1 MSFIRTYPL
10 EENINSALNA
20 IGHVSNAHNV
30 HAGRGIQL
38 RHTSQGVEIH
48 NSREYRKDSLTWQN
62 IYDPTLEYF
71 PDDVVVVPAWMSY
84 VDYNS
89 SPLTLT
95 PQTYVCINYVPPA
108 TNTTAAFFQV
118 VAAYN
123 GSQLSNDQA
132 NYYRWYQFNNYYPF
146 VLSGS
151 TAPQPTRIGTYGA
164 YSIVASQSFWQPI
177 GGGGGSS
184 AVPLWKT
191 FDLSASYNVG
201 DEVVVDPYRNPPYS
215 LPLVIYPN
223 TSSVPMLTP
232 GAYMCQVA
240 VPQLT
245 LMSSSISSSVTSSRN
260 SWNCWYPHYP
270 VEPSS
275 SLKTVSGSLANQVVW
290 YPIAPASLE
299 LQCIDGGVTYQ
310 WNCGY
315 ISQSFNLAQLP
326 YKGP

>member
-1 MSFIRTYPL
+1 MRSLPITP
-10 EENINSALNA
+10 ENAWSNQQANEINRNKV
-20 IGHVSNAHNV
+20 I
-30 HAGRGIQL
+30 AGRGLSANQTANGL
-38 RHTSQGVEIH
+38 VL
-48 NSREYRKDSLTWQN
+48 N
-62 IYDPTLEYF
+62 
-71 PDDVVVVPAWMSY
+71 VVPTQYQNNLSWQGLWDTGSY
-84 VDYNS
+84 KLNDVIVVTS
-89 SPLTLT
+89 SLSGSST
-95 PQTYVCINYVPPA
+95 QTYICIKPVPPPYVNDTYWANVLQPMVTNLIIVPCQELIDTVRWNFLNYVPTSPA
-108 TNTTAAFFQV
+108 
-118 VAAYN
+118 
-123 GSQLSNDQA
+123 
-132 NYYRWYQFNNYYPF
+132 
-146 VLSGS
+146 
-151 TAPQPTRIGTYGA
+151 PTLTGI
-164 YSIVASQSFWQPI
+164 SQSVPGTSYFLQQGTTFWQPI
-177 GGGGGSS
+177 GGGGSS

-240 VPQLT
+240 VPKLT